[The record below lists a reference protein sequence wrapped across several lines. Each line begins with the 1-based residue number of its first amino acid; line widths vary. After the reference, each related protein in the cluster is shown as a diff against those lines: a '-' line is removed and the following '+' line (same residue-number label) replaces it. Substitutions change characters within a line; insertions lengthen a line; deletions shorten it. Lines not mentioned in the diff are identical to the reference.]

1 MYNVW
6 PHCNICWSHIQCKV
20 SQLWEWVNKEQ
31 AEEMPTDI
39 HTVTIACDHWM
50 TDWSE
55 VLTFSSGHLDP
66 LSFSPPWLM
75 VRPGTHPPGALGTV
89 STTTMIIVQLQTTS
103 HTSIISIIYTIK
115 PLLETLQSKRHK
127 TLRHVVNINV
137 LFSSWK
143 WGQLAHQDIY
153 YDIHVL
159 WLHKSVCMKEASP
172 YMFPRMDSSVHLAS
186 LFSCFSCCGKN
197 GKGTHQQG
205 HTSTYRDHPDICW
218 HCGCVTKSRGV
229 PRASLPMQMQYAPV
243 THENKHTISTRQ
255 QSTLNGQDARINYK
269 GNPQSTEL
277 PAQTVELRIYMFPKY

>member
-55 VLTFSSGHLDP
+55 VLTFSSGHRDP

-75 VRPGTHPPGALGTV
+75 VRPGTHPPGALGAV

-143 WGQLAHQDIY
+143 WGQLAHQDI
-153 YDIHVL
+153 HVL

-172 YMFPRMDSSVHLAS
+172 YMFPRMDSSVYLAS
-186 LFSCFSCCGKN
+186 LFSC
-197 GKGTHQQG
+197 
-205 HTSTYRDHPDICW
+205 
-218 HCGCVTKSRGV
+218 
-229 PRASLPMQMQYAPV
+229 
-243 THENKHTISTRQ
+243 
-255 QSTLNGQDARINYK
+255 
-269 GNPQSTEL
+269 
-277 PAQTVELRIYMFPKY
+277 